1 MLLFALYG
9 RPLAPRNQP
18 GATAL
23 CRHCLAMGFGFRVQG
38 LGFRVLGFGLRKIQA
53 WEPNLRVL
61 GFTVLGFRV
70 FGFRVLG
77 FTVLG
82 LKVRVQGLG
91 RTA

>member
-1 MLLFALYG
+1 MEGRWLLKTRQEQQLFAG
-9 RPLAPRNQP
+9 IAWPW
-18 GATAL
+18 
-23 CRHCLAMGFGFRVQG
+23 V
-38 LGFRVLGFGLRKIQA
+38 VGFGLRKIQA

-70 FGFRVLG
+70 LG

-91 RTA
+91 CTA